1 MSKNLTVIASLAALV
16 AFASPLPAQSPN
28 WVKVGGLGCTMSP
41 SIGLLVVGTQNLN
54 CKFTPDGPY
63 PPENYTGTMGTV
75 GIDVGVIGGG
85 LLAWGVYMPTQGP
98 PQGALAG
105 TYGGASGDIAVGV
118 GVGANVLLGRLRTFR
133 DAATDLSRRFRRHR
147 HNARRV
153 SPHASM
159 DAVTRRVPG
168 SPRMLT
174 ARE

>member
-63 PPENYTGTMGTV
+63 APENYTGTMGTV

-118 GVGANVLLGRLRTFR
+118 GVGANVLLGGSGRSVMLQPISVEGSVGIDIT
-133 DAATDLSRRFRRHR
+133 LG
-147 HNARRV
+147 V
-153 SPHASM
+153 SA
-159 DAVTRRVPG
+159 
-168 SPRMLT
+168 LT
-174 ARE
+174 LQWMQ

>member
-85 LLAWGVYMPTQGP
+85 LLAWGVYMRTQGP

-118 GVGANVLLGRLRTFR
+118 GVGANVLLGGSGRSVMLQPISVEGSVGIDIT
-133 DAATDLSRRFRRHR
+133 LG
-147 HNARRV
+147 V
-153 SPHASM
+153 SA
-159 DAVTRRVPG
+159 
-168 SPRMLT
+168 LT
-174 ARE
+174 LQWMQ

>member
-118 GVGANVLLGRLRTFR
+118 GVGANVLLGGSGRSVMLQPISVEGSVGIDIT
-133 DAATDLSRRFRRHR
+133 LG
-147 HNARRV
+147 V
-153 SPHASM
+153 S
-159 DAVTRRVPG
+159 TLTLQ
-168 SPRMLT
+168 RML
-174 ARE
+174 

>member
-41 SIGLLVVGTQNLN
+41 SIGLFVVGAQNLN

-98 PQGALAG
+98 PQGSLAG
-105 TYGGASGDIAVGV
+105 TYAGASGDIAVGV
-118 GVGANVLLGRLRTFR
+118 GAGANVLLGGSGRSVMLQPISVEGSVGIDVT
-133 DAATDLSRRFRRHR
+133 LG
-147 HNARRV
+147 V
-153 SPHASM
+153 SA
-159 DAVTRRVPG
+159 
-168 SPRMLT
+168 LT
-174 ARE
+174 LQWAP